1 MRRLLVL
8 ALLSLSLNAFAGNT
22 LRIGQQV
29 LSVGDTAVHAIDLLG
44 TPAYKEPVQNKF
56 GAYLGERWQFRRDK
70 GHVVVVTP
78 AADHLATLRRRLFE
92 TLVEHQPDKFIA
104 GFEPRFELV
113 RRDELRTEL
122 SLDNSALRQLLAMTP
137 YVWKA
142 KPERRA
148 ALEASPRLDT
158 AAAFSLL
165 LFRKLG

>member
-70 GHVVVVTP
+70 GHVVVVTI
-78 AADHLATLRRRLFE
+78 
-92 TLVEHQPDKFIA
+92 IA
-104 GFEPRFELV
+104 GKV
-113 RRDELRTEL
+113 
-122 SLDNSALRQLLAMTP
+122 
-137 YVWKA
+137 
-142 KPERRA
+142 A
-148 ALEASPRLDT
+148 AIEDHIEEHH
-158 AAAFSLL
+158 
-165 LFRKLG
+165 G